1 MNGKECKFTSLHPNT
16 LRKYADNNQVECYK
30 TPSGQRKC
38 DRDSLEKFR
47 NPSIVV
53 IEKIFTS
60 THEFHR
66 KSNWMTFLGKL
77 NTCSPTNLST
87 LPVCFFQMLRRELI
101 SKEKDYKSFWTP
113 AYKELSENLLLPIE
127 IFSVD
132 SVSSPLKS
140 SLKKVVEKLP
150 FMTTKEIK
158 VQNKNSLKTYFILST
173 STVANKWEED
183 VTKPNLLKSLKI
195 KLKINRYQKDT
206 FD

>member
-30 TPSGQRKC
+30 APSGQRKC

-113 AYKELSENLLLPIE
+113 VFGFQPLKILVEKSGGKITVHDNEGNKSSEQELSEDLLYIVHIYSCKQMGRRCYKTKLAKI
-127 IFSVD
+127 
-132 SVSSPLKS
+132 
-140 SLKKVVEKLP
+140 VENQ
-150 FMTTKEIK
+150 T
-158 VQNKNSLKTYFILST
+158 
-173 STVANKWEED
+173 ED
-183 VTKPNLLKSLKI
+183 KSLSE
-195 KLKINRYQKDT
+195 RHV
-206 FD
+206 